1 MNAMK
6 KIITLLLVVVLTAA
20 AAVGITLAYLTDT
33 DEDVNVMTLGNV
45 YIKQNEQE
53 RDENGNL
60 VDFVDNKPF
69 FPAVYP
75 DDFPFHTPTVELP
88 GTNCKMWDSTLLE
101 NAHDKIVTVTNTG
114 KSDAYVRTWFAFEN
128 GETDVFY
135 NWNHVDWTWSRVMQ
149 DVPVAG
155 SSYDM
160 YVATYNKSLKPGETT
175 APSLLQ
181 FALNRYA
188 TNEEV
193 NSFGDTHEIL
203 VFSQAVQT
211 QGFDD
216 PEQAL
221 VAAFGQVITEPK
233 AKNNPWT
240 GLTGIAA
247 SAASL
252 KDSLADGGNIIV
264 GSNITVTD
272 DAASAKNIITK
283 DSTINFAD
291 SVIML
296 DIPNATGDTANW
308 AGINVEGGTVV
319 FEGTTGG
326 VKTAN
331 NSELYAVVVR
341 SGADLTINGG
351 EYIGGT
357 SAISVTA
364 GTLTINGGYFA
375 AQDPNTTFTINCVDD
390 AYRNED
396 AQVVI
401 QGGSFLNWNPAD
413 NAAEGTNTNF
423 VPVGYKVIESQI
435 DGGTLYTVVSE

>member
-1 MNAMK
+1 M
-6 KIITLLLVVVLTAA
+6 
-20 AAVGITLAYLTDT
+20 
-33 DEDVNVMTLGNV
+33 
-45 YIKQNEQE
+45 
-53 RDENGNL
+53 
-60 VDFVDNKPF
+60 
-69 FPAVYP
+69 
-75 DDFPFHTPTVELP
+75 
-88 GTNCKMWDSTLLE
+88 
-101 NAHDKIVTVTNTG
+101 
-114 KSDAYVRTWFAFEN
+114 
-128 GETDVFY
+128 
-135 NWNHVDWTWSRVMQ
+135 
-149 DVPVAG
+149 
-155 SSYDM
+155 
-160 YVATYNKSLKPGETT
+160 ATYNKSLKPGETT

-341 SGADLTINGG
+341 GGADLTINGG

-413 NAAEGTNTNF
+413 NAAEGANTNF
-423 VPVGYKVIESQI
+423 VPVGYKVIESQV

>member
-1 MNAMK
+1 MK
-6 KIITLLLVVVLTAA
+6 KIIPLLLVIVLTAA
-20 AAVGITLAYLTDT
+20 AIGITLAYLTDT

-45 YIKQNEQE
+45 YIEQNEQE

-88 GTNCKMWDSTLLE
+88 GTGCRMWDSTILE

-114 KSDAYVRTWFAFEN
+114 KSEAYVRTWFAFEN
-128 GETDVFY
+128 GETEVFY
-135 NWNHVDWTWSRVMQ
+135 NKNTVDWTWFRIMQ
-149 DVPVAG
+149 DIPVAG

-160 YVATYNKSLKPGETT
+160 YVATYNKPLTPGETT
-175 APSLLQ
+175 TPSLLQ

-188 TNEEV
+188 NNAEV
-193 NSFGDTHEIL
+193 NSFGDTYEIL
-203 VFSQAVQT
+203 AFSQAVQA
-211 QGFDD
+211 QGFDN

-221 VAAFGQVITEPK
+221 NAAFGQVITEPK

-240 GLTGIAA
+240 GLTGIAT

-252 KDSLADGGNIIV
+252 KNTLADGGNIIV
-264 GSNITVTD
+264 GSSITVTD
-272 DAASAKNIITK
+272 DAASAKNVITK
-283 DSTINFAD
+283 NSTVNFAS
-291 SVIML
+291 SVITL
-296 DIPNATGDTANW
+296 DIPNATGNTANW
-308 AGINVEGGTVV
+308 VGVNVEGGTVV

-326 VKTAN
+326 IKTADN
-331 NSELYAVVVR
+331 GELYAIVLR
-341 SGADLTINGG
+341 GGADLTINGG

-357 SAISVTA
+357 SAVSVTA

-375 AQDPNTTFTINCVDD
+375 AQDSNTAFTINCVDD
-390 AYRNED
+390 AYRNGT

-413 NAAEGTNTNF
+413 NVTEGAHTNF
-423 VPVGYKVIESQI
+423 VPMGYKVIESQV
-435 DGGTLYTVVSE
+435 DDGTLYTVVAE

>member
-1 MNAMK
+1 MK
-6 KIITLLLVVVLTAA
+6 KIITLLLVVVLTASA
-20 AAVGITLAYLTDT
+20 AIGLTLAYLTDT

-45 YIKQNEQE
+45 YIEQNEQE
-53 RDENGNL
+53 RDETGNL

-88 GTNCKMWDSTLLE
+88 GTGCQMWDSTLLE

-128 GETDVFY
+128 GETEVYY
-135 NWNHVDWTWSRVMQ
+135 NTNKVDWTWSRVMQ
-149 DVPVAG
+149 DIPVAG

-160 YVATYNKSLKPGETT
+160 YVATYNKPLRPGETT
-175 APSLLQ
+175 PPSLLQ

-188 TNEEV
+188 NNAEV
-193 NSFGDTHEIL
+193 NSFGDTYEIL
-203 VFSQAVQT
+203 AFSQAVQT

-221 VAAFGQVITEPK
+221 TAAFGQVITEPK

-240 GLTGIAA
+240 GLTGIAT

-252 KDSLADGGNIIV
+252 KEALAGGGNIIV
-264 GSNITVTD
+264 GSDITVSD
-272 DAASAKNIITK
+272 DAASAKNVITK
-283 DSTINFAD
+283 DTTINFAD
-291 SVIML
+291 SVITL
-296 DIPNATGDTANW
+296 DIPNATGNTANW
-308 AGINVEGGTVV
+308 VGVNVEGGTVV

-326 VKTAN
+326 VRTADN
-331 NSELYAVVVR
+331 GELYAVVLR
-341 SGADLTINGG
+341 GGADLTINGG

-357 SAISVTA
+357 SAISITE

-375 AQDPNTTFTINCVDD
+375 AQEPNTTFTVNCVDD
-390 AYRNED
+390 AYRSGT

-413 NAAEGTNTNF
+413 NSAEGAHTNF
-423 VPVGYKVIESQI
+423 VPVGYKVVESQV